1 MAITVL
7 FYPWDIIEQDWSDTG
22 VPVTFGQMTTEYY
35 DKIVHGTMGGT
46 GSDYGLY
53 IDNVIGQ
60 GTNILSAL
68 AHPNAF
74 ISEFGITSDMFQGTS
89 GVNQARVIYKYKI
102 SDTLFADVQ
111 LSFSIYPER
120 DGLAQAHST
129 VSIAFKSTL
138 QSESFWIHSTIY
150 NISNSINYTDFINFN
165 SGLNPIGK
173 LIRDGYFFGL
183 NAYPENKDSVEASKT
198 TTGCLIQYYHLY
210 SGAKPSV
217 MQYPH
222 YTWGILGSVVKP
234 DNFANLYQFY
244 VPEILGYGYEPEFPP
259 SLEDNIIGGYNN
271 DSDEGSIPSLPEQS
285 AVRSGMV
292 RLYQMTTTQLN
303 NFARFLWNTD
313 LTEWSTL
320 MNTLKQWFNNPLDS
334 IISLTISPVDIFYNY
349 ESKTGATPEASD
361 IKLGGFN
368 TGVQGH
374 RCNNNYVQISLG
386 KISLKP
392 YYNSFLDTNPHT
404 RFSLYLP
411 YISFVEIDA
420 NVLFSKG
427 ATAIEIVYNIDVLT
441 GVCVANILIEKESN
455 GTHLKHVIY
464 TFTGNMNTTIPISSA
479 NIKDFISASLSAVAS
494 GVAIGASVATGG
506 ATGGAAALMV
516 GSMASQQALNIAS
529 QKVNVQHSGG
539 MALEGGMFAMQYAYL
554 IVTRPREA
562 RPSNYKKINGI
573 PSEIGGKLGQFSGF
587 TQVSSVFVNIDG
599 ATEEEK
605 QQIEQLLK
613 EGIIL

>member
-1 MAITVL
+1 MAITLL
-7 FYPWDIIEQDWSDTG
+7 FYPWNIEKQEYSDTG
-22 VPVTFGQMTTEYY
+22 IPFTFGVMNPDYY
-35 DKIVHGTMGGT
+35 NKVAKGTIGGT
-46 GSDYGLY
+46 GTDYGLY

-60 GTNILSAL
+60 GTNLLSAL
-68 AHPNAF
+68 AHP
-74 ISEFGITSDMFQGTS
+74 SEPLSTFGITSGMFNGTE
-89 GVNQARVIYKYKI
+89 GVNTTRTFFKYKI
-102 SDTLFADVQ
+102 SDTLMSEVQ
-111 LSFSIYPER
+111 ELISIYPN
-120 DGLAQAHST
+120 GNGKAQVHVT
-129 VSIAFKSTL
+129 VSIVFKSSL
-138 QSESFWIHSTIY
+138 QSEDFWIHSTTY
-150 NISNSINYTDFINFN
+150 AVSNSITFDEFN
-165 SGLNPIGK
+165 QYCSGLNPIAK
-173 LIRDGYFFGL
+173 LIKDGFYFGL
-183 NAYPENKDSVEASKT
+183 NAYPDMKDNVESSKT
-198 TTGCLIQYYHLY
+198 TTGCLIQYVHLKN
-210 SGAKPSV
+210 SAKPSIY
-217 MQYPH
+217 QFPH
-222 YTWGILGSVVKP
+222 DMWGIKGSVVQP
-234 DNFANLYQFY
+234 TNSADLYRFY
-244 VPEILGYGYEPEFPP
+244 IPEILGYSYEPEFPP

-313 LTEWSTL
+313 LTEWDSFL
-320 MNTLKQWFNNPLDS
+320 NTLKQWFNNPLDS
-334 IISLTISPVDIFYNY
+334 IISLTISPVDVFYNY
-349 ESKTGATPEASD
+349 ETKTGATPEAVN
-361 IKLGGFN
+361 IKLGGFD

-374 RCNNNYVQISLG
+374 QCSNNYKQISLG
-386 KISLKP
+386 KLSLKP

-404 RFSLYLP
+404 KFSLYLP
-411 YISFVEIDA
+411 YISFVDIDA

-479 NIKDFISASLSAVAS
+479 NMKDFISASLGAVAS
-494 GVAIGASVATGG
+494 AVAIGATGG
-506 ATGGAAALMV
+506 TATPLV
-516 GSMASQQALNIAS
+516 IGSMAAQQGLNIAS

-539 MALEGGMFAMQYAYL
+539 MALEGGMFGMQYAYL

-573 PSEIGGKLGQFSGF
+573 PSEIGGKLSQFSGF
-587 TQVSSVFVNIDG
+587 TQVSSVFVNIEG